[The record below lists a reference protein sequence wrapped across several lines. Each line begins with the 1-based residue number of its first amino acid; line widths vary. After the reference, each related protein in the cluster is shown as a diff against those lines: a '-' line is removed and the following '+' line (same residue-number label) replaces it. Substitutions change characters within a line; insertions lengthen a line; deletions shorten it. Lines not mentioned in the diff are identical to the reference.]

1 MMKLFGSGLTAE
13 PVFFGSVGLMETT
26 SKVWVGAEVAAV
38 ARGLHRHAGVQ
49 GRASRLAA
57 EEVLRS
63 YFALRDRHKGNRYN
77 TRVMGKSCV
86 ASLQPESMA
95 GMNFFDQKHPIWRRL
110 RWLWFVMG
118 VVGLVLTPGAVIGAV
133 KLYRMNHNLW
143 FVIPIGLILRLAL
156 IGFFFWLW
164 WKFRPAEA
172 DGTAAR

>member
-1 MMKLFGSGLTAE
+1 
-13 PVFFGSVGLMETT
+13 
-26 SKVWVGAEVAAV
+26 
-38 ARGLHRHAGVQ
+38 
-49 GRASRLAA
+49 
-57 EEVLRS
+57 
-63 YFALRDRHKGNRYN
+63 
-77 TRVMGKSCV
+77 
-86 ASLQPESMA
+86 MA

-164 WKFRPAEA
+164 WKFRPAKA